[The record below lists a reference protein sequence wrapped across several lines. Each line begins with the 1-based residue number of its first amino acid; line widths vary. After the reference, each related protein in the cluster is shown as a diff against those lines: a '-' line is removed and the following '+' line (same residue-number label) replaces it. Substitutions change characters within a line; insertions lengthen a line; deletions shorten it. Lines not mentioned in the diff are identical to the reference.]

1 MNEIK
6 INAVYL
12 KESSI
17 ELPNAPDIFFESF
30 KDTVTDLNCRSSFL
44 KLNENDDMYEVNL
57 NIEICARQKR
67 HAKETGL
74 EQSLYILNF
83 TYAGLFELNN
93 FKDEE
98 EIEEALAVDCPNII
112 FPYARQYVS
121 FVTGLTT
128 LPTSLI
134 QEINFKEL
142 YYKEIGKEYK

>member
-1 MNEIK
+1 M
-6 INAVYL
+6 
-12 KESSI
+12 
-17 ELPNAPDIFFESF
+17 
-30 KDTVTDLNCRSSFL
+30 
-44 KLNENDDMYEVNL
+44 
-57 NIEICARQKR
+57 
-67 HAKETGL
+67 

-83 TYAGLFELNN
+83 SYAGLFELNN

-98 EIEEALAVDCPNII
+98 ETEEALAVDCPNII
-112 FPYARQYVS
+112 FPYASQYVS

>member
-6 INAVYL
+6 IKQVYL

-30 KDTVTDLNCRSSFL
+30 EETVTDLNCQSSFI
-44 KLNENDDMYEVNL
+44 KLQTLYDDDLYEVTL
-57 NIEICARQKR
+57 NIEIGARHKNDP
-67 HAKETGL
+67 
-74 EQSLYILNF
+74 LYILNF

-98 EIEEALAVDCPNII
+98 EIEEALAVDCPNVI

-121 FVTGLTT
+121 SVTGLTT

>member
-6 INAVYL
+6 IKAVYL

-30 KDTVTDLNCRSSFL
+30 KDTVTDLDCQSSFL
-44 KLNENDDMYEVNL
+44 KLQTVYDDVYEVTL
-57 NIEICARQKR
+57 NIEISVR
-67 HAKETGL
+67 HENT
-74 EQSLYILNF
+74 SLYILNF

>member
-30 KDTVTDLNCRSSFL
+30 KDTVTDLNCQSSFL
-44 KLNENDDMYEVNL
+44 KLNENDDMYEVTL
-57 NIEICARQKR
+57 NIEICARHKN
-67 HAKETGL
+67 T
-74 EQSLYILNF
+74 SLYILNF

-98 EIEEALAVDCPNII
+98 ETEEALAVDCPNII